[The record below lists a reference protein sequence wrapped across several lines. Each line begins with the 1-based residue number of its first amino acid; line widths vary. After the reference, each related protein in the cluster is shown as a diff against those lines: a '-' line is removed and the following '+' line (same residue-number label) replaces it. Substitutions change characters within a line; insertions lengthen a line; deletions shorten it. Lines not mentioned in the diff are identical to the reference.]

1 MKILA
6 LATDAFGGFGG
17 IARANRDLF
26 EAIGK
31 QHEVDILP
39 RHAKESEIGPLPLN
53 VTQSKPF
60 PGRVGYAAHAFYKM
74 LVRPEVDVIF
84 CGHLF
89 MVPLAWILSKIF
101 AKPVWLQLCG
111 IEAWDKPSRA
121 IQRVVKDAHL
131 VTAISRY
138 TRRCFLSWA
147 LSAPERVKIL
157 PVTFGK
163 DFTSGPASAALIE
176 KYGIKNKKMILTV
189 SRLASTESYKGQDRV
204 IRALPKILERSPEA
218 VYVIA
223 GKGDDQKRLEA
234 LAVECGVEDSVLFVG
249 EVPEKDLPDL
259 YRSADVY
266 AMPSTGEG
274 FGIVFLEAAACG
286 LPVIGCGRDGSADA
300 LRENLL
306 GTTVNPENPAE
317 LVQAIVRSLNEGF
330 APPQKEIQ
338 KFAKPRFETHV
349 LSLLRDLNPKVI
361 SKR

>member
-1 MKILA
+1 MRILA
-6 LATDAFGGFGG
+6 LATEAFGGSGG
-17 IARANRDLF
+17 IAQANRDLF

-31 QHEVDILP
+31 WHEVDILP
-39 RHAKESEIGPLPLN
+39 RHGKESRAGLLPGN
-53 VTQSKPF
+53 VTQSRPV
-60 PGRVGYAAHAFYKM
+60 PERIGYAAQAFQKM
-74 LVRPEVDVIF
+74 LTRPGYDAIF

-89 MVPLAWILSKIF
+89 MAPLAWILSKIF
-101 AKPVWLQLCG
+101 GKPIWLQLYG
-111 IEAWDKPSRA
+111 IEAWDKPSKA
-121 IQRVVKDAHL
+121 IRRTVEDAHL

-138 TRRCFLSWA
+138 TRRCFLNWA

-157 PVTFGK
+157 PVTFSK
-163 DFTSGPASAALIE
+163 EFTPGPASAALIE
-176 KYGIKNKKMILTV
+176 KYGLKNKRIILTV
-189 SRLASTESYKGQDRV
+189 SRLASTERYKGQDKV

-223 GKGDDQKRLEA
+223 GKGDDQKRLKA
-234 LAVECGVEDSVLFVG
+234 LAAECGVEASVLFVG
-249 EVPEKDLPDL
+249 EVPAKDLPDL

-317 LVQAIVRSLNEGF
+317 LVQAIAHSLNERF

-338 KFAKPRFETHV
+338 KFSKTRFETHV

>member
-138 TRRCFLSWA
+138 TRRSQHDRRRVHPVVEA
-147 LSAPERVKIL
+147 KTQRSPDHGSRHTGREVATNERI
-157 PVTFGK
+157 P
-163 DFTSGPASAALIE
+163 AAL
-176 KYGIKNKKMILTV
+176 LWHAT
-189 SRLASTESYKGQDRV
+189 LA
-204 IRALPKILERSPEA
+204 A
-218 VYVIA
+218 
-223 GKGDDQKRLEA
+223 
-234 LAVECGVEDSVLFVG
+234 
-249 EVPEKDLPDL
+249 
-259 YRSADVY
+259 
-266 AMPSTGEG
+266 
-274 FGIVFLEAAACG
+274 
-286 LPVIGCGRDGSADA
+286 
-300 LRENLL
+300 
-306 GTTVNPENPAE
+306 
-317 LVQAIVRSLNEGF
+317 
-330 APPQKEIQ
+330 
-338 KFAKPRFETHV
+338 
-349 LSLLRDLNPKVI
+349 
-361 SKR
+361 